1 MLSRLLKYE
10 IKATGRVFLPLFL
23 ALLAFAGITRLI
35 ALIGQEQWGT
45 PEAISMLIY
54 GFIMAAMFV
63 MTFITMIQRFYRN
76 LLADEGYLMHT
87 LPVKPW
93 QHIVAKLLVSM
104 FWIVVSGI
112 VAFISILILAL
123 KKGDLRDIVAGVAA
137 STRAVFDYFGNWTY
151 LFSLEML
158 IGGLLTLA
166 SGILLIYASIAIGHL
181 FRKHKML
188 ASFGAFIGLN
198 TLSQILFLILIKIP
212 GITPLA
218 RMSMNSDN
226 FQAQLP
232 IIQEFIIYGIA
243 LSLLICAIYFAVTQ
257 YILSKRLNLE

>member
-23 ALLAFAGITRLI
+23 ALLAFAGISRLI
-35 ALIGQEQWGT
+35 ALVGQQQWDT
-45 PEAISMLIY
+45 PEAISILIY
-54 GFIMAAMFV
+54 GFIMVAMFV
-63 MTFITMIQRFYRN
+63 MTFVTMIQRFYRN

-93 QHIVAKLLVSM
+93 QHIVAKLLISM

-123 KKGDLRDIVAGVAA
+123 ERGDLRDIVASVAPFL
-137 STRAVFDYFGNWTY
+137 RQVLDQFGNWTY

-158 IGGLLTLA
+158 IGSLLTLA
-166 SGILLIYASIAIGHL
+166 SGILLIYASMAIGHL
-181 FRKHKML
+181 FRKHRML

-198 TLSQILFLILIKIP
+198 TLSQILFEILIKIP
-212 GITPLA
+212 MIAPFAGMP
-218 RMSMNSDN
+218 MNADEL
-226 FQAQLP
+226 QAELP
-232 IIQEFIIYGIA
+232 IIQEYVIYGIA
-243 LSLLICAIYFAVTQ
+243 LSVLICAIYFAVTQ